1 MQITQSANDVT
12 VTSPEGPLKVL
23 IPGTNRGLLGDSQG
37 TNTKI
42 DDLMKIFLEAIVL
55 VLHIYSYFYRKKKYS
70 KVPNGDVHGTS
81 VGPSCETSRG
91 PTDGTFSGRQS
102 NMLFKFNSQRD

>member
-1 MQITQSANDVT
+1 MQHTPSQ
-12 VTSPEGPLKVL
+12 EHPLKVL
-23 IPGTNRGLLGDSQG
+23 TSRTYRRPSGDSQG

-102 NMLFKFNSQRD
+102 NMLFKFNSQTD